1 MMKLIEP
8 LKSRVTSILLILC
21 MLLVNAYCSLQ
32 LPVYTAKIVDIGI
45 QNLDM
50 DYIINTGGEMLLM
63 ISIAIISMIMISFL
77 SSRVSSGYARDL
89 RDLVYVKVL
98 KFSNHELNKLSKASL
113 ITRSVNDIAQIQNIS
128 EITLTTVVLAPI
140 LGIGSIIKVIEIDF
154 KLSWI
159 VFVVFLIVLVVFIFA
174 IKFIVPFID
183 KFQITTDE
191 LNKNSREIL
200 TGMLVI
206 KSFVRQDFEEE
217 KFEKSNRKLYDLNFY
232 IYKLFLLLNPLM
244 LLVLNATIV
253 CVIYFGA
260 YESIAGRILTGDI
273 IAFTQYLTQIISVF
287 VMIATF
293 LAIIPRVIISGRR
306 VNEILETEVI
316 IEEGDVYS
324 IEENAILEFRDVS
337 YQYFGSEKE
346 TLSNISFKLEP
357 GKVTAIVGGTGSGK
371 SSILNLIPRLHDPT
385 SGEILINGNNIKN
398 YTFRALRDKISFAPQ
413 KAILLQ
419 GTVKTNVLMGNVNA
433 SDDEIEKALN
443 NAQVDFINSIDDE
456 VKRGGSNFSG
466 GQKQRLSIARAFV
479 KQSNFYL
486 FDDCFSALDM
496 NTEKIIKDNLKNLND
511 SSILIVSQRIST
523 IRDADEIIVIDNGWI
538 VDKGSH
544 KKLVESCELY
554 KEIVDSQTD
563 ILGGK

>member
-206 KSFVRQDFEEE
+206 KS
-217 KFEKSNRKLYDLNFY
+217 
-232 IYKLFLLLNPLM
+232 LL
-244 LLVLNATIV
+244 
-253 CVIYFGA
+253 
-260 YESIAGRILTGDI
+260 
-273 IAFTQYLTQIISVF
+273 
-287 VMIATF
+287 
-293 LAIIPRVIISGRR
+293 
-306 VNEILETEVI
+306 
-316 IEEGDVYS
+316 
-324 IEENAILEFRDVS
+324 
-337 YQYFGSEKE
+337 
-346 TLSNISFKLEP
+346 
-357 GKVTAIVGGTGSGK
+357 
-371 SSILNLIPRLHDPT
+371 
-385 SGEILINGNNIKN
+385 
-398 YTFRALRDKISFAPQ
+398 
-413 KAILLQ
+413 
-419 GTVKTNVLMGNVNA
+419 
-433 SDDEIEKALN
+433 
-443 NAQVDFINSIDDE
+443 
-456 VKRGGSNFSG
+456 
-466 GQKQRLSIARAFV
+466 
-479 KQSNFYL
+479 
-486 FDDCFSALDM
+486 
-496 NTEKIIKDNLKNLND
+496 
-511 SSILIVSQRIST
+511 
-523 IRDADEIIVIDNGWI
+523 
-538 VDKGSH
+538 
-544 KKLVESCELY
+544 
-554 KEIVDSQTD
+554 
-563 ILGGK
+563 